1 MTIFEMN
8 QLLLI
13 KTVRKMNL
21 RVHYLEIILEYGQI
35 DFLLEKIHQL
45 ESPSIHPKTVG
56 ERYSVDCFI

>member
-1 MTIFEMN
+1 M
-8 QLLLI
+8 I

-35 DFLLEKIHQL
+35 DCLLEKIHQL

-56 ERYSVDCFI
+56 ERYNVDCFI